1 MFELNHVS
9 GTSNLLNG
17 MMGDTPATD
26 NILGLEPVQNWNPG
40 SGGPTLDVSTLNP
53 GALTNLQ
60 GTVLPEETVQIAL
73 TTGTTDDIDPVTRE
87 SSTPVELTGEAGDRL
102 FDAEYYAQINPDLSA
117 AGLNTLPQ
125 LFQHFKTHGLGEGR
139 GFSLWTNL
147 EHYAAQNPDLETA
160 GLTLHEQIY
169 QHLQTFGLA
178 EGREF
183 SPWVD
188 LQYYLDNN
196 ADLKAAFGEDTAQA
210 FEHLQIFG
218 LEEGRRF
225 SPKLDLNYY
234 LSHYSDL
241 SAEFGDNKKLAF
253 GHLQQFGVAEGRQ
266 FLPEIPEAATAE
278 STEVESS
285 AIDEQTQEG
294 ISIVFETQTTPTT
307 SIPTASDVEEET
319 NTSGDLDPLPDESE
333 TAASVSIEVEEETIP
348 DTSDEVEEETIPDTS
363 DEVEEET
370 IPDTFDEVEEDEGNA
385 IASDDEVEAEQLS
398 PTVTLSQTL
407 MGLEEEPTPPLDL
420 PENAGGAN
428 AKKNPAPKHLKLDA
442 TQEEY
447 YQGGTVRLNGWIFD
461 ASGANDVERV
471 EFSLH
476 KTGEQWEEIESWTTF
491 NISTKDDRWAYFDY
505 STFGLEPGKYQIKGF
520 AYDSEGGKSNAAVA
534 HFSVSAENPL
544 PLVGVIDTGF
554 NAKNIDIDYK
564 RAALGTDFVDGDD
577 NPLLEEGEGSEH
589 GTHTLGIIGA
599 TQNNG
604 VGIYGI
610 NDQAPLWL
618 SRAIGS
624 GKWGDALIEFV
635 DYAIASEQ
643 PTAIANLS
651 LDLTQVESDGS
662 IKTRYEFTP
671 KEREALEYARQ
682 NGILVVVAAGNDG
695 TVMSVLGQASQEFDN
710 IITVGATNG
719 NQRADYSSYGRR
731 GPDIMAEGGSSASPI
746 LSTAGEDV
754 GTMAGTSIAA
764 AQVTGVASLVWEA
777 NPELNYRQII
787 EALKS
792 TATDLNI
799 PGEDSETGAGLV
811 NPDAA
816 VEKAKQMTPEDYDP
830 EDFLTPDTWGGE
842 GLVTPEERAV
852 EFNYPIEPASFSG
865 TVNPEIGVN
874 LRYSN
879 SFDDHSDQN
888 VAYGETL
895 YFDAWT
901 YGEVGNDYWNN
912 DAPDALWYRLE
923 GKDLWVPS
931 VYIAG
936 YPPTYPPLLPP
947 EGFEQ
952 TQDGGDD
959 STFTPPG
966 DSLIVYDETGNI
978 VEIGGGSTGYGDS
991 GTTNSE
997 PSAPSFEIY
1006 DRFKGAYDKY
1016 DWLGEPIGDPY
1027 ISSSG
1032 FVIQYFENAYLV
1044 DNGSNIIPMYQD
1056 EVEGVIFDSVPS
1068 NEPIP
1073 SVKGNLIRTGGGER
1087 ARNGVEATETD
1098 PKDYIGWVTTK
1109 ILPEPGNEGKE
1120 HLVIIDWGTSRWQG
1134 VVSPGLEGQT
1144 LWYKKTEQEEVP
1156 RRVVVAKPDETDG
1169 FQMVISE
1176 NTKIENEI
1184 ASDFVNNENNINI
1197 DNDPKWKSW
1206 EENSGDRPDTP
1217 QVYAL
1222 FRDENVDAR
1231 TNAYEEKELDQ
1242 KPPGYPYDYPSELT
1256 TDRTFQELM
1265 NHLIRQEVPAG
1276 AVTNGYLDRYKHN
1289 GDYDIRFHGGFD
1301 LAIEQGTMVYSV
1313 VGGKV
1318 IGNGTYW
1325 GVSYFAVHN
1334 ANLGKTF
1341 LYLHMINNQNIQVGT
1356 SIPSNTFIGNV
1367 SDKGTPGAVHLHFEV
1382 QDDAELQ
1389 YRYQEEPSNFWV
1401 KKPNLFNDE
1410 FYAIETGVLASNNKE
1425 EIRKITDNPLN
1436 AFVEA
1441 KYQGEVVDK

>member
-1 MFELNHVS
+1 MFEPQNIS
-9 GTSNLLNG
+9 GNSNLLNG
-17 MMGDTPATD
+17 IMGDTPATD

-40 SGGPTLDVSTLNP
+40 SGSPTLDVSALNP
-53 GALTNLQ
+53 GALPNLQ

-87 SSTPVELTGEAGDRL
+87 SSTPVGLTGEAGDRL
-102 FDAEYYAQINPDLSA
+102 FDAEYYAQLNPDLDA

-139 GFSLWTNL
+139 DFSLWTNL
-147 EHYAAQNPDLETA
+147 EHYAAQNPDLEAA
-160 GLTLHEQIY
+160 GLTLQEQIY

-196 ADLKAAFGEDTAQA
+196 ADLKAAFGEDTAKA

-253 GHLQQFGVAEGRQ
+253 GHLQQFGVAEARQ
-266 FLPEIPEAATAE
+266 FLPEISEAATAE
-278 STEVESS
+278 SSEVESS
-285 AIDEQTQEG
+285 AIAEQTQEA
-294 ISIVFETQTTPTT
+294 ISIVFETETTPTT
-307 SIPTASDVEEET
+307 SITTASDVEEET
-319 NTSGDLDPLPDESE
+319 NISADLETLPDESE

-370 IPDTFDEVEEDEGNA
+370 IPDTFDEVEEDEGNVT
-385 IASDDEVEAEQLS
+385 ASDDEVEAEQLS

-428 AKKNPAPKHLKLDA
+428 AKKNPAPKHLKLEA

-447 YQGGTVRLNGWIFD
+447 YKGGTVRLNGWIFD

-476 KTGEQWEEIESWTTF
+476 KTGEQWEEIENWTTF

-534 HFSVSAENPL
+534 HFSISAENPL

-554 NAKNIDIDYK
+554 NANNIDIDYK

-624 GKWGDALIEFV
+624 GKWGEALIEFV

-695 TVMSVLGQASQEFDN
+695 SVMSVLGQASQEFDN

-792 TATDLNI
+792 TSTDLNI

-852 EFNYPIEPASFSG
+852 ADEEIYLSNFTAEVIALNGMGTFAEPTTILAQPVGSVS
-865 TVNPEIGVN
+865 
-874 LRYSN
+874 
-879 SFDDHSDQN
+879 
-888 VAYGETL
+888 YGDVLE
-895 YFDAWT
+895 FDAWILKNGT
-901 YGEVGNDYWNN
+901 PLRYQGGEYNKE
-912 DAPDALWYRLE
+912 DARWYRLAGKEQWIPAVYLE
-923 GKDLWVPS
+923 G
-931 VYIAG
+931 
-936 YPPTYPPLLPP
+936 
-947 EGFEQ
+947 E
-952 TQDGGDD
+952 
-959 STFTPPG
+959 PG
-966 DSLIVYDETGNI
+966 DSTLLEETPEDDPTTSEGSSTVDEPLITDEPSPTENGLEWELYTVQEGDTLSAIAQLRTGNANDYQLI
-978 VEIGGGSTGYGDS
+978 ANYPENDI
-991 GTTNSE
+991 
-997 PSAPSFEIY
+997 P
-1006 DRFKGAYDKY
+1006 
-1016 DWLGEPIGDPY
+1016 DP
-1027 ISSSG
+1027 
-1032 FVIQYFENAYLV
+1032 
-1044 DNGSNIIPMYQD
+1044 
-1056 EVEGVIFDSVPS
+1056 
-1068 NEPIP
+1068 
-1073 SVKGNLIRTGGGER
+1073 NLIYPGDQIWCLKAALAQAVIHHLQFTCQPLKYMTFSR
-1087 ARNGVEATETD
+1087 ALMTN
-1098 PKDYIGWVTTK
+1098 
-1109 ILPEPGNEGKE
+1109 ILR
-1120 HLVIIDWGTSRWQG
+1120 LV
-1134 VVSPGLEGQT
+1134 
-1144 LWYKKTEQEEVP
+1144 
-1156 RRVVVAKPDETDG
+1156 
-1169 FQMVISE
+1169 
-1176 NTKIENEI
+1176 
-1184 ASDFVNNENNINI
+1184 
-1197 DNDPKWKSW
+1197 
-1206 EENSGDRPDTP
+1206 
-1217 QVYAL
+1217 
-1222 FRDENVDAR
+1222 
-1231 TNAYEEKELDQ
+1231 
-1242 KPPGYPYDYPSELT
+1242 
-1256 TDRTFQELM
+1256 
-1265 NHLIRQEVPAG
+1265 RQ
-1276 AVTNGYLDRYKHN
+1276 
-1289 GDYDIRFHGGFD
+1289 
-1301 LAIEQGTMVYSV
+1301 
-1313 VGGKV
+1313 
-1318 IGNGTYW
+1318 
-1325 GVSYFAVHN
+1325 
-1334 ANLGKTF
+1334 
-1341 LYLHMINNQNIQVGT
+1341 
-1356 SIPSNTFIGNV
+1356 
-1367 SDKGTPGAVHLHFEV
+1367 
-1382 QDDAELQ
+1382 
-1389 YRYQEEPSNFWV
+1389 
-1401 KKPNLFNDE
+1401 
-1410 FYAIETGVLASNNKE
+1410 
-1425 EIRKITDNPLN
+1425 
-1436 AFVEA
+1436 
-1441 KYQGEVVDK
+1441 

>member
-1 MFELNHVS
+1 MFEPQNIS
-9 GTSNLLNG
+9 GTSNLLTG

-53 GALTNLQ
+53 GALTNQ
-60 GTVLPEETVQIAL
+60 EGTLIQEETLQIAP

-87 SSTPVELTGEAGDRL
+87 SSIPVGLTAEAGDRL
-102 FDAEYYAQINPDLSA
+102 FDPEYYAQINPDLSA
-117 AGLNTLPQ
+117 AGLNTVPQ

-139 GFSLWTNL
+139 DFSLWTNL
-147 EHYAAQNPDLETA
+147 EHYAAQNPDLEAA
-160 GLTLHEQIY
+160 GLTFHEQIY

-196 ADLKAAFGEDTAQA
+196 ADLKAAFGEDTAKA

-266 FLPEIPEAATAE
+266 FLPEISEAATVQ
-278 STEVESS
+278 SSEVENS
-285 AIDEQTQEG
+285 AIAEQTQEG

-307 SIPTASDVEEET
+307 SITTASDVEEET
-319 NTSGDLDPLPDESE
+319 NTSGDLDTLPDESE

-363 DEVEEET
+363 DELEEET
-370 IPDTFDEVEEDEGNA
+370 IPDTSDEVEEETIADTSDEVEEDEDNA
-385 IASDDEVEAEQLS
+385 TASDDEVEAEQLS

-447 YQGGTVRLNGWIFD
+447 YKGGTVRLNGWIFD

-476 KTGEQWEEIESWTTF
+476 KTGEQWEEIENWTTF
-491 NISTKDDRWAYFDY
+491 NISTKDDRWAFFDY

-554 NAKNIDIDYK
+554 NANNIDIDYK

-695 TVMSVLGQASQEFDN
+695 SVMSVLGQASQEFDN

-816 VEKAKQMTPEDYDP
+816 VAKAKQMTPEEYDP

-842 GLVTPEERAV
+842 GLVTPEERAAYDLV
-852 EFNYPIEPASFSG
+852 MGDFTSIIWSTN
-865 TVNPEIGVN
+865 GVN
-874 LRYSN
+874 LRSSTN
-879 SFDDHSDQN
+879 LSDRTDFSVGYNQRLN
-888 VAYGETL
+888 
-895 YFDAWT
+895 FDAWT
-901 YGEVGNDYWNN
+901 YGEAVPDLTTNEL
-912 DAPDALWYRLE
+912 DALWYRTNIY
-923 GKDLWVPS
+923 GTNYWVPS
-931 VYIAG
+931 AYTNG
-936 YPPTYPPLLPP
+936 YPPGNPPLLPP
-947 EGFEQ
+947 NDSAPITDDNSDTSIEDPIVNDDIVSPPVNEPTFKVHNFFSAAYGENSWLGQPIGEPRIDASGFVSQEFQ
-952 TQDGGDD
+952 NGR
-959 STFTPPG
+959 
-966 DSLIVYDETGNI
+966 IETNGP
-978 VEIGGGSTGYGDS
+978 VTSWYEIGGSEFPSYTPPNEPVYTPPEASNSGLQIEISDHYNAFTDS
-991 GTTNSE
+991 ELAIIEQAAQNWE
-997 PSAPSFEIY
+997 
-1006 DRFKGAYDKY
+1006 
-1016 DWLGEPIGDPY
+1016 
-1027 ISSSG
+1027 
-1032 FVIQYFENAYLV
+1032 
-1044 DNGSNIIPMYQD
+1044 NII
-1056 EVEGVIFDSVPS
+1056 
-1068 NEPIP
+1068 
-1073 SVKGNLIRTGGGER
+1073 VKDVTESGLLKLAVVKKPLTGE
-1087 ARNGVEATETD
+1087 EAYWLAGTNQ
-1098 PKDYIGWVTTK
+1098 GQ
-1109 ILPEPGNEGKE
+1109 LPERNFNFVEVDLDGIDYHNVIDFNEFKFDELINNTYLFTRVAMHEIG
-1120 HLVIIDWGTSRWQG
+1120 HTL
-1134 VVSPGLEGQT
+1134 GL
-1144 LWYKKTEQEEVP
+1144 P
-1156 RRVVVAKPDETDG
+1156 H
-1169 FQMVISE
+1169 
-1176 NTKIENEI
+1176 
-1184 ASDFVNNENNINI
+1184 
-1197 DNDPKWKSW
+1197 
-1206 EENSGDRPDTP
+1206 
-1217 QVYAL
+1217 
-1222 FRDENVDAR
+1222 RDDIHN
-1231 TNAYEEKELDQ
+1231 
-1242 KPPGYPYDYPSELT
+1242 
-1256 TDRTFQELM
+1256 LM
-1265 NHLIRQEVPAG
+1265 NH
-1276 AVTNGYLDRYKHN
+1276 DRI
-1289 GDYDIRFHGGFD
+1289 D
-1301 LAIEQGTMVYSV
+1301 AIMEPVYPV
-1313 VGGKV
+1313 LE
-1318 IGNGTYW
+1318 
-1325 GVSYFAVHN
+1325 
-1334 ANLGKTF
+1334 NLG
-1341 LYLHMINNQNIQVGT
+1341 YGVNR
-1356 SIPSNTFIGNV
+1356 NTFI
-1367 SDKGTPGAVHLHFEV
+1367 K
-1382 QDDAELQ
+1382 
-1389 YRYQEEPSNFWV
+1389 W
-1401 KKPNLFNDE
+1401 
-1410 FYAIETGVLASNNKE
+1410 
-1425 EIRKITDNPLN
+1425 
-1436 AFVEA
+1436 
-1441 KYQGEVVDK
+1441 

>member
-1 MFELNHVS
+1 LEIFLKSERPQSGIRQFYSFGGIMFELNHVS
-9 GTSNLLNG
+9 GTSNRLNG

-40 SGGPTLDVSTLNP
+40 SGSPTLDVSALNP

-102 FDAEYYAQINPDLSA
+102 FDAEYYAQLNPDLDA

-196 ADLKAAFGEDTAQA
+196 ADLKAAFGEDTAKA

-266 FLPEIPEAATAE
+266 FLPEITEAATAE

-285 AIDEQTQEG
+285 GIDEETQEG
-294 ISIVFETQTTPTT
+294 ISIVFETQTAPTT
-307 SIPTASDVEEET
+307 SITTASDVEEET

-348 DTSDEVEEETIPDTS
+348 DTSDEL
-363 DEVEEET
+363 EEET
-370 IPDTFDEVEEDEGNA
+370 IPDTFDEVEEDEGNVT
-385 IASDDEVEAEQLS
+385 ASDDEVEAEQLS
-398 PTVTLSQTL
+398 PTVTRSQTL

-447 YQGGTVRLNGWIFD
+447 YKGGTVRLNGWIFD
-461 ASGANDVERV
+461 ASGASDVERV

-491 NISTKDDRWAYFDY
+491 NISTKDDRWAFFDY

-554 NAKNIDIDYK
+554 NGNNIDIDYK

-624 GKWGDALIEFV
+624 GKWGEALIEFV

-695 TVMSVLGQASQEFDN
+695 SVMSVLGQASQEFDN

-792 TATDLNI
+792 TATDLNV

-830 EDFLTPDTWGGE
+830 EDFSTPDTWGGE

-852 EFNYPIEPASFSG
+852 ADEFNGQYYDWVSYTIQSGDTLSQIALDTMGDSSEAAYNFIAQHNGIADPHSIYAGETIEIPTQVSAPVTEPTTSNEEWEPTG
-865 TVNPEIGVN
+865 VVDLNPTTSNEEWEPTGVVELN
-874 LRYSN
+874 PPSNEESYNPPSDSN
-879 SFDDHSDQN
+879 SNTSLE
-888 VAYGETL
+888 VAE
-895 YFDAWT
+895 FF
-901 YGEVGNDYWNN
+901 
-912 DAPDALWYRLE
+912 LE
-923 GKDLWVPS
+923 A
-931 VYIAG
+931 YA
-936 YPPTYPPLLPP
+936 
-947 EGFEQ
+947 E
-952 TQDGGDD
+952 
-959 STFTPPG
+959 
-966 DSLIVYDETGNI
+966 
-978 VEIGGGSTGYGDS
+978 
-991 GTTNSE
+991 NS
-997 PSAPSFEIY
+997 
-1006 DRFKGAYDKY
+1006 
-1016 DWLGEPIGDPY
+1016 WLGQPIGEARIDA
-1027 ISSSG
+1027 SG
-1032 FVIQYFENAYLV
+1032 FVSQEFENGIMMS
-1044 DNGSNIIPMYQD
+1044 NGP
-1056 EVEGVIFDSVPS
+1056 V
-1068 NEPIP
+1068 
-1073 SVKGNLIRTGGGER
+1073 
-1087 ARNGVEATETD
+1087 
-1098 PKDYIGWVTTK
+1098 
-1109 ILPEPGNEGKE
+1109 LPVYEFGSS
-1120 HLVIIDWGTSRWQG
+1120 T
-1134 VVSPGLEGQT
+1134 EGQNPNG
-1144 LWYKKTEQEEVP
+1144 LGQV
-1156 RRVVVAKPDETDG
+1156 
-1169 FQMVISE
+1169 SL
-1176 NTKIENEI
+1176 
-1184 ASDFVNNENNINI
+1184 SDILNGL
-1197 DNDPKWKSW
+1197 P
-1206 EENSGDRPDTP
+1206 
-1217 QVYAL
+1217 
-1222 FRDENVDAR
+1222 
-1231 TNAYEEKELDQ
+1231 
-1242 KPPGYPYDYPSELT
+1242 T
-1256 TDRTFQELM
+1256 TAAQ
-1265 NHLIRQEVPAG
+1265 
-1276 AVTNGYLDRYKHN
+1276 
-1289 GDYDIRFHGGFD
+1289 
-1301 LAIEQGTMVYSV
+1301 
-1313 VGGKV
+1313 
-1318 IGNGTYW
+1318 
-1325 GVSYFAVHN
+1325 
-1334 ANLGKTF
+1334 
-1341 LYLHMINNQNIQVGT
+1341 
-1356 SIPSNTFIGNV
+1356 
-1367 SDKGTPGAVHLHFEV
+1367 
-1382 QDDAELQ
+1382 AEPFFKLQ
-1389 YRYQEEPSNFWV
+1389 YRHDQYNPQEPNSGIIVPEASSNCAPASLAMIMALLGLEPANISVETSIDHARYLMSGYSNGVKEGVEILDNDLGWSSYQQIWDGIIRAGGNPEHISGWDTLDQSLAEGKPVIANGWYGSDWRQQFPSYALTGTGEE
-1401 KKPNLFNDE
+1401 
-1410 FYAIETGVLASNNKE
+1410 YH
-1425 EIRKITDNPLN
+1425 LN
-1436 AFVEA
+1436 AILGTTSNGKYIVADPMYRGGPVEMTRDELA
-1441 KYQGEVVDK
+1441 VFFQHDTFGYQPYGIAFG

>member
-9 GTSNLLNG
+9 GTSNLLTG
-17 MMGDTPATD
+17 MMGDTSATD

-40 SGGPTLDVSTLNP
+40 SGGPTLDVSALNP

-87 SSTPVELTGEAGDRL
+87 SSTPVELTGEPGDRL
-102 FDAEYYAQINPDLSA
+102 FDAEYYAQLNPDLDA

-139 GFSLWTNL
+139 DFSLWTNL
-147 EHYAAQNPDLETA
+147 EYYAAQNPDLEAA
-160 GLTLHEQIY
+160 GLTLHEQNY

-196 ADLKAAFGEDTAQA
+196 ADLKAAFGEDTAKA

-218 LEEGRRF
+218 VEEGRRF

-266 FLPEIPEAATAE
+266 FLPEIPEAATTE

-285 AIDEQTQEG
+285 AIDEQMQEG

-319 NTSGDLDPLPDESE
+319 NTSADLDTLPDESE

-348 DTSDEVEEETIPDTS
+348 DTSDEVEEETITETS
-363 DEVEEET
+363 
-370 IPDTFDEVEEDEGNA
+370 DEVEEDEGNA
-385 IASDDEVEAEQLS
+385 TASDDEVEVEQLS

-476 KTGEQWEEIESWTTF
+476 KTGEQWEEIENWTTF

-554 NAKNIDIDYK
+554 NAKNRDIDYK
-564 RAALGTDFVDGDD
+564 RAALGTDFVDGDN

-624 GKWGDALIEFV
+624 GKWGEALIEFV

-651 LDLTQVESDGS
+651 LDLTQVESDGN

-695 TVMSVLGQASQEFDN
+695 SVMSVLGQASQEFDN

-842 GLVTPEERAV
+842 GLVTPEERAA
-852 EFNYPIEPASFSG
+852 EAFDHNGKWYDWELY
-865 TVNPEIGVN
+865 TVQEGDN
-874 LRYSN
+874 LSVIAQART
-879 SFDDHSDQN
+879 
-888 VAYGETL
+888 G
-895 YFDAWT
+895 DA
-901 YGEVGNDYWNN
+901 NDYWLIVNHPDN
-912 DAPDALWYRLE
+912 DIPDPNLIYPGEQYWVPVEVSAPVTEPEPTPDDGSWTPIEDPTVGEEPTPSGDALEWELYEVQDGDTLSDIAAARTGNSNDYWLIFNYSGNS
-923 GKDLWVPS
+923 GKIANPDEIYPGQQIWVPK
-931 VYIAG
+931 
-936 YPPTYPPLLPP
+936 
-947 EGFEQ
+947 
-952 TQDGGDD
+952 GG
-959 STFTPPG
+959 SSSSG
-966 DSLIVYDETGNI
+966 DSPSPVY
-978 VEIGGGSTGYGDS
+978 
-991 GTTNSE
+991 
-997 PSAPSFEIY
+997 APTFEIY
-1006 DRFKGAYDKY
+1006 DLFKGSYDE
-1016 DWLGEPIGDPY
+1016 DSEIGAPIGDPQ

-1032 FVIQYFENAYLV
+1032 FVSQEFESAYLIY
-1044 DNGSNIIPMYQD
+1044 NGLDVVFIEKKVEEIQVASIPY
-1056 EVEGVIFDSVPS
+1056 
-1068 NEPIP
+1068 NEL
-1073 SVKGNLIRTGGGER
+1073 SLIRTGGSSSGKG
-1087 ARNGVEATETD
+1087 NLIGGGGVE
-1098 PKDYIGWVTTK
+1098 
-1109 ILPEPGNEGKE
+1109 
-1120 HLVIIDWGTSRWQG
+1120 
-1134 VVSPGLEGQT
+1134 GLEAYLT
-1144 LWYKKTEQEEVP
+1144 IIANQENRQSELISFQEKYQHYISLKDWNNDVKLSSQIWEDLDINDWKPPLEEYRRNWVNERWDWEVGDAW
-1156 RRVVVAKPDETDG
+1156 RI
-1169 FQMVISE
+1169 F
-1176 NTKIENEI
+1176 NTKSEGT
-1184 ASDFVNNENNINI
+1184 I
-1197 DNDPKWKSW
+1197 DDNADPNLQKLYEDLTKRILG
-1206 EENSGDRPDTP
+1206 NSGEDYKPNIGYVIDIGYESYEAAYGLHDGIDIDVPDVSRGHQETE
-1217 QVYAL
+1217 VKAL
-1222 FRDENVDAR
+1222 
-1231 TNAYEEKELDQ
+1231 
-1242 KPPGYPYDYPSELT
+1242 
-1256 TDRTFQELM
+1256 
-1265 NHLIRQEVPAG
+1265 
-1276 AVTNGYLDRYKHN
+1276 
-1289 GDYDIRFHGGFD
+1289 
-1301 LAIEQGTMVYSV
+1301 
-1313 VGGKV
+1313 VGGKIRELV
-1318 IGNGTYW
+1318 YPDKNKIGYSLEIAGDDGRFYHYIHL
-1325 GVSYFAVHN
+1325 SS
-1334 ANLGKTF
+1334 L
-1341 LYLHMINNQNIQVGT
+1341 NITSGERVQPGQIIGRVGDNT
-1356 SIPSNTFIGNV
+1356 KYPLSN
-1367 SDKGTPGAVHLHFEV
+1367 HLH
-1382 QDDAELQ
+1382 
-1389 YRYQEEPSNFWV
+1389 YQVNESN
-1401 KKPNLFNDE
+1401 
-1410 FYAIETGVLASNNKE
+1410 
-1425 EIRKITDNPLN
+1425 ITDEYGAYNIHDDEEVYQYTENPLK
-1436 AFVEA
+1436 AFWELMW
-1441 KYQGEVVDK
+1441 YGI